1 MMTEHQKELVRS
13 SFTKIAPI
21 AEETADLFY
30 SRLFEIAP
38 YIRPMFRGEI
48 HEQGAKMMTMLRSM
62 VENIDTLNE
71 KTIQLEHLGRMHRSY
86 GITNGHYDIFAS
98 ALLWTLERMLGKD
111 FTDDVRSAWVSL
123 YVELSAIM
131 KNTASKITTAA

>member
-1 MMTEHQKELVRS
+1 MTEHQKNLVRS
-13 SFTKIAPI
+13 SFIKIAPI

-38 YIRPMFRGEI
+38 FIRPMFRGEI
-48 HEQGAKMMTMLRSM
+48 HEQEAKMMTMLRSL
-62 VENIDTLNE
+62 VENIDSLNE
-71 KTIQLEHLGRMHRSY
+71 RISQLEPLGRIHWSY
-86 GITNGHYDIFAS
+86 SVSKGHYDIIAS

-123 YVELSAIM
+123 YVDLSAIM
-131 KNTASKITTAA
+131 KNAASKITTAA